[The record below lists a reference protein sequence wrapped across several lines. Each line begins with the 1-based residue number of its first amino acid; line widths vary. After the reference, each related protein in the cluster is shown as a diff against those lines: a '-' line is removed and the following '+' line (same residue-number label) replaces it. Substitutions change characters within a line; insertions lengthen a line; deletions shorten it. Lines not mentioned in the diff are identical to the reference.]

1 MNQESNSIR
10 GKGLDIGG
18 LDESNS
24 KILDA
29 KLNSLSNNK
38 CTVPTKCYALGGIE
52 EIGKNTYCI
61 EHEDEILVID
71 VGVKFVNKKHFPGL
85 SGVIPSV
92 SYLKKNQ
99 HKIKALLITH
109 GHEDHIGGI
118 VHVLKEINFP
128 VIYSPIMASELL
140 KRKISENS
148 LPAQNIVLYS
158 PDSVFVTNNFVIDFY
173 RVNHSIPDCFGICVT
188 SPNGVVV
195 FSGDFRFDFASKND
209 KFDLHK
215 VSQISNRGVDLVLC
229 ESTNA
234 EQSGF
239 NESEKGIIN
248 ELHNIISSA
257 EGRIIITFFAS
268 NIGRIEEVFKIAIN
282 LKKKIV
288 ILGHAIDAN
297 VTASQS
303 VGYLKFDEKYL
314 ISAKDAATYPDN
326 EILIICTGS
335 QGEDT
340 SALSSISKG
349 KHPTIKLK
357 SSDSI
362 IFSSNVIPG
371 NTYAVESLIN
381 RLHKSGCNIHLN
393 SPNLRI
399 HSSGHATKLEQ
410 QLFISMLRP
419 KYIVPVHGEN
429 KMLKALSRNC
439 VEIGHDPSKI
449 FIVKNGDVVH
459 LLNGEVYVSDEKV
472 DASVVYIDGDET
484 TKSGEA
490 ISSERSILGEKGIV
504 VVHIFLDSKKGE
516 VHAIS
521 PIANAGSFFVAD
533 IQFSKKLHGMIQKEI
548 KSNIKPGYDLEE
560 LKNLLSK
567 EIIKAVY
574 SAKKHKTNVEILIT
588 DVSSEELWTNP
599 ILPKEIPA
607 EQATIT
613 ASTQQS

>member
-1 MNQESNSIR
+1 MEIKAEMEETQQLFEKQTGDYR
-10 GKGLDIGG
+10 GFVLEANLK
-18 LDESNS
+18 
-24 KILDA
+24 K
-29 KLNSLSNNK
+29 
-38 CTVPTKCYALGGIE
+38 
-52 EIGKNTYCI
+52 
-61 EHEDEILVID
+61 
-71 VGVKFVNKKHFPGL
+71 VKFDSKSAVSKLIEPLVQQAYNVKK
-85 SGVIPSV
+85 
-92 SYLKKNQ
+92 
-99 HKIKALLITH
+99 
-109 GHEDHIGGI
+109 
-118 VHVLKEINFP
+118 
-128 VIYSPIMASELL
+128 
-140 KRKISENS
+140 
-148 LPAQNIVLYS
+148 
-158 PDSVFVTNNFVIDFY
+158 
-173 RVNHSIPDCFGICVT
+173 
-188 SPNGVVV
+188 
-195 FSGDFRFDFASKND
+195 GDFRFDFASKND

-234 EQSGF
+234 EQPGF

-314 ISAKDAATYPDN
+314 INAKDAASYPDN

-340 SALSSISKG
+340 SALSNISKG

-381 RLHKSGCNIHLN
+381 RLHKSGCAIHLN
-393 SPNLRI
+393 SPGLRI

-419 KYIVPVHGEN
+419 KYIVPVHGES
-429 KMLKALSRNC
+429 KMLKALARNC

-459 LLNGEVYVSDEKV
+459 LLNGEVYVSEEKI

-484 TKSGEA
+484 TQSGEA
-490 ISSERSILGEKGIV
+490 ISKERANLGEKGIV
-504 VVHIFLDSKKGE
+504 LLHIFLDSKKGE

-533 IQFSKKLHGMIQKEI
+533 LQFSKQLHGMIQREI
-548 KSNIKPGYDLEE
+548 KSRVKPGYNEKE
-560 LKNLLSK
+560 LKDALAKNL
-567 EIIKAVY
+567 IQTVY
-574 SAKKHKTNVEILIT
+574 EAKKHKTNVEIIIT
-588 DVSSEELWTNP
+588 DISAEEL
-599 ILPKEIPA
+599 
-607 EQATIT
+607 
-613 ASTQQS
+613 